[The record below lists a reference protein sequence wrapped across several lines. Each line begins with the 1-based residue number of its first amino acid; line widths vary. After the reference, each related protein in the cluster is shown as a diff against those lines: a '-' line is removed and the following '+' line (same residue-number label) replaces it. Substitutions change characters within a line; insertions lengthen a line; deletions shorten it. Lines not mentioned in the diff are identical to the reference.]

1 MFICTGEIKFIG
13 VNPVFICFRMVIVDS
28 PLASRD
34 LVIANVLSG
43 AALPSDTGV
52 VLVFNLALVLWV
64 DLHQESE
71 PV

>member
-1 MFICTGEIKFIG
+1 
-13 VNPVFICFRMVIVDS
+13 MVVVDS
-28 PLASRD
+28 PLASMD

-64 DLHQESE
+64 DLNQESE